1 MLVLSSEPKMGNNQ
15 MKNKKEEQATEETSR
30 LGDREGKQ
38 TSGYRRTDEEL
49 KAKRNATMAT
59 RPASK

>member
-1 MLVLSSEPKMGNNQ
+1 